1 MRLTTSAILFLGAI
15 CYLSAGSAAQQP
27 AADIPLDSSDWRM
40 GSFEIGDGIAKG
52 AALETFDDSSFRR
65 VTVPGDTQIQAG
77 FTGIERFRESK
88 ELLAV
93 NQKEWWY
100 RKHFHVGSL
109 QEGTVSRIVF
119 DGSDYFTTV
128 WLNGKLLGS
137 SDANDWW
144 TGENFHI
151 RDVKLHAGENHLL
164 LKLVRKSQEALF
176 SPVFTIGGTCT
187 KHISDLGSILSA
199 PFAALA
205 ASPGQAGSAIGS
217 GLSSGLGAIGSAI
230 TNGLSGISSASN
242 IFSFLW
248 SWLLSIVS
256 AVIGLPFVILGLTP
270 PISFGVTV
278 NAPALTPSNTAPT
291 SAFTSSLLT
300 DWTLSPVGGSSTSY
314 SPAVTTPDPTVAP
327 VPQSGA
333 NTISNGSSATTSGN
347 FSVMLPGGAG
357 SGPGGTGYQ

>member
-137 SDANDWW
+137 HEGTYTPFSFDVTGLLRYD
-144 TGENFHI
+144 GENLLAVKVTHPLVLKDRSLEEYLGGNFNMAQPWALPVLSKPPYYI
-151 RDVKLHAGENHLL
+151 DVRWDALPAQGNAAFPMGIWRGVHL
-164 LKLVRKSQEALF
+164 KTTGAL
-176 SPVFTIGGTCT
+176 TIQDIHSLTV
-187 KHISDLGSILSA
+187 SIDA
-199 PFAALA
+199 H
-205 ASPGQAGSAIGS
+205 GSA
-217 GLSSGLGAIGSAI
+217 L
-230 TNGLSGISSASN
+230 
-242 IFSFLW
+242 
-248 SWLLSIVS
+248 
-256 AVIGLPFVILGLTP
+256 
-270 PISFGVTV
+270 
-278 NAPALTPSNTAPT
+278 
-291 SAFTSSLLT
+291 
-300 DWTLSPVGGSSTSY
+300 
-314 SPAVTTPDPTVAP
+314 
-327 VPQSGA
+327 
-333 NTISNGSSATTSGN
+333 
-347 FSVMLPGGAG
+347 
-357 SGPGGTGYQ
+357 

>member
-1 MRLTTSAILFLGAI
+1 MSAKFSSQSVLKWLAIGVGLIFLYELVKQLQNTSQSVANGV
-15 CYLSAGSAAQQP
+15 SN
-27 AADIPLDSSDWRM
+27 
-40 GSFEIGDGIAKG
+40 
-52 AALETFDDSSFRR
+52 AL
-65 VTVPGDTQIQAG
+65 
-77 FTGIERFRESK
+77 
-88 ELLAV
+88 
-93 NQKEWWY
+93 
-100 RKHFHVGSL
+100 
-109 QEGTVSRIVF
+109 
-119 DGSDYFTTV
+119 
-128 WLNGKLLGS
+128 
-137 SDANDWW
+137 AN
-144 TGENFHI
+144 T
-151 RDVKLHAGENHLL
+151 
-164 LKLVRKSQEALF
+164 
-176 SPVFTIGGTCT
+176 
-187 KHISDLGSILSA
+187 ISDLGSILSA